1 VPSVIR
7 TTVASEQRIDHV
19 EAWELVVGP
28 ARVLA
33 GYKLPA
39 EDSERPTC
47 VVVDEILA
55 EGY

>member
-1 VPSVIR
+1 MIR